1 MKKNTLLLIALC
13 YSFTGFSQKKEK
25 TEILKG
31 TAYSITS
38 FYHKNLIYADT
49 LAFDVEVPLDKATD
63 NQKKGRWYRSFA
75 DATFKNVKYTL
86 DSISESAFV
95 MVNGI
100 RFENKKILSKM
111 NDFDILLV
119 KKDSS
124 YSHIY
129 NQKTK
134 DYDVIVK
141 YKQPRAIVYQNHS
154 NLPRDFF
161 LFKQNTLEPVRYKCS
176 SYSPVLDVFNT
187 ADSLVFS
194 DKPRIMI
201 DGRLQRR
208 ELEFDDINIA
218 TAKKIEVFSK
228 EDARNYFGQK
238 IKSGLISIVTNDSK
252 FNLDWTLANT
262 RVIGEIQ
269 DKKEQWKVIKD
280 TLLTSPEQFIA
291 FRKSV
296 YSTNGTVYMINGEFE
311 TEKVNRKT
319 IDADAMESISVVAGA
334 KIKFTVKALSDDS
347 FQEPKFTNDTVFIKT
362 EKERW
367 TAKAKTSIPRI
378 MSELRRL
385 RNTEPEITPI
395 YIVDNQEI
403 DAEKLKEFKSKELEF
418 VESLEG
424 CDAIAKYGK
433 RAEYGVAIYRKK
445 KIE

>member
-1 MKKNTLLLIALC
+1 MKKATLLLLVLYC
-13 YSFTGFSQKKEK
+13 SFAGFSQTKDKPEMIK
-25 TEILKG
+25 AKSF
-31 TAYSITS
+31 SITS
-38 FYHKNLIYADT
+38 FYHKNLIYVDT
-49 LAFDVEVPLDKATD
+49 LTFDVEFPIDKATD
-63 NQKKGRWYRSFA
+63 VQRKGLWHRSFA
-75 DATFKNVKYTL
+75 ETKFTS
-86 DSISESAFV
+86 DSIPKNAFV
-95 MVNGI
+95 NINGI
-100 RFENKKILSKM
+100 IFENIKIISKM
-111 NDFDILLV
+111 TNYDVLLV

-124 YSHIY
+124 FTYIY
-129 NQKTK
+129 DTENRR
-134 DYDVIVK
+134 YNRFAH
-141 YKQPRAIVYQNHS
+141 YKSPRAIIYQNHP

-161 LFKQNTLEPVRYKCS
+161 IFKQNTLEPIRYKCS

-208 ELEFDDINIA
+208 ELEFDDINMA
-218 TAKKIEVFSK
+218 TVNKIEVFSK
-228 EDARNYFGQK
+228 EDARIYFGQK
-238 IKSGLISIVTNDSK
+238 VKSGLISIVTNDSK

-269 DKKEQWKVIKD
+269 DKKEQWKIIKD
-280 TLLTSPEQFIA
+280 TLLTSLEQFIA

-319 IDADAMESISVVAGA
+319 IDADAIESINVVAGA
-334 KIKFTVKALSDDS
+334 KLKSDKIAKVGEE

-367 TAKAKTSIPRI
+367 AAKAMTSIPRI
-378 MSELRRL
+378 MSEFRRL
-385 RNTEPEITPI
+385 RNTEPEIIPL
-395 YIVDNQEI
+395 YFVDNQEI
-403 DAEKLKEFKSKELEF
+403 DAEKLKLYKSKELEF

-424 CDAIAKYGK
+424 CDAISRYGK
-433 RAEYGVAIYRKK
+433 RAEFGVVIYRKK